1 MTPAELLQEA
11 KSRFIVLYYDDPAN
25 LERLLRQA
33 LRKFQDKAGVVME
46 AWFEEPEFLCPLHY
60 HAIAAGCDS
69 KRRHMAWRINTD
81 EDGLKY
87 ISLQKTSRHQAPYC
101 LYYFANLQDWPLNE
115 PLPQDVPAL
124 LADYLEA
131 LIGVKNTW
139 MERHT
144 YLQTGM
150 HDSAQQLLT
159 EQELRQRVAELEE
172 EMESCKALIPPA
184 STF

>member
-1 MTPAELLQEA
+1 MTPAELLEEA
-11 KSRFIVLYYDDPAN
+11 KSRFIVLYYDDPVN

-46 AWFEEPEFLCPLHY
+46 VWLDEPEFLCPSHF

-69 KRRHMAWRINTD
+69 KRRHLAWRVEAD
-81 EDGLKY
+81 EEGSKY
-87 ISLQKTSRHQAPYC
+87 IRLKTTPRHEAPYC

-115 PLPQDVPAL
+115 PLPKDVPAL

-131 LIGVKNTW
+131 LISIKNTW
-139 MERHT
+139 LERHV
-144 YLQTGM
+144 YLQAGM
-150 HDSAQQLLT
+150 HDSAQQLLS
-159 EQELRQRVAELEE
+159 EQELRQRVADLEE